1 MISKFKWA
9 SFPLKTALDTN
20 LEEQAN
26 IAYTESNVQQF
37 LARLEENMAF
47 LVQNIAKNKQKLSQ
61 QEAVFANLRLEELN
75 KKTWEQP
82 QSAVQYKE
90 EINELSKLL
99 DPKYKEIQQK
109 HRYKHKKEQELN
121 LLSEEE
127 EDNVMSQKDMEF
139 KSREIVYKKK
149 HFE

>member
-9 SFPLKTALDTN
+9 SFPLKTAIDTN

-61 QEAVFANLRLEELN
+61 QEAVLANLRLEELN

-90 EINELSKLL
+90 EINELPIIVKWDIIAALL
-99 DPKYKEIQQK
+99 T
-109 HRYKHKKEQELN
+109 
-121 LLSEEE
+121 LLSKA
-127 EDNVMSQKDMEF
+127 V
-139 KSREIVYKKK
+139 
-149 HFE
+149 FENQLS